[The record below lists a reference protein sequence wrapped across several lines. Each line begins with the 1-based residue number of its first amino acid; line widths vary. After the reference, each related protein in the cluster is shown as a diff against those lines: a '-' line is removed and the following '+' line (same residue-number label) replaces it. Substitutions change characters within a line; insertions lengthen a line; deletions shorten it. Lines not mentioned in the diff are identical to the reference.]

1 MCSVTEHVAE
11 GILKYSLIPYAKSN
25 DIEIKDLI
33 QSLYNY
39 YNDNEIHKQFKS
51 KVNNFQYLAQ
61 QNNTQKPDLE
71 PQSYYPPL
79 KDRYDYENNCYSC

>member
-33 QSLYNY
+33 QSLYN
-39 YNDNEIHKQFKS
+39 
-51 KVNNFQYLAQ
+51 
-61 QNNTQKPDLE
+61 
-71 PQSYYPPL
+71 
-79 KDRYDYENNCYSC
+79 